1 MCITPSHYNLPQG
14 CVPPLIMPSCNCCLF
29 SLRLSFSCITFACL
43 SYKQNSDINFPF
55 LVSSDYRQPK
65 LSVRV
70 KSLMHVVSY
79 CIILKMA
86 VNIKDLYRNSG
97 KKFEKV
103 NTC

>member
-1 MCITPSHYNLPQG
+1 M
-14 CVPPLIMPSCNCCLF
+14 
-29 SLRLSFSCITFACL
+29 
-43 SYKQNSDINFPF
+43 
-55 LVSSDYRQPK
+55 VSSDYRQPK